1 MGVEMAAV
9 SAQFVTLGV
18 DREVFGLPIALVRE
32 ILDSCE
38 ISRLPRA
45 PNYVLGMIDVRGEGV
60 PVLDLRLK
68 LGLAASATTP
78 TTRIIVLELDLQ
90 SGRAVL
96 GLRVDCV
103 FEVTELDGGLEPPP
117 NFGARW
123 RRECIAGIG
132 RRGKTFVVVLD
143 LPYLLADEDI
153 ALITTAPAE
162 TVD

>member
-1 MGVEMAAV
+1 MAGVA
-9 SAQFVTLGV
+9 AQFVTLGV
-18 DREVFGLPIALVRE
+18 DREVFGLPISLVRE

-38 ISRLPRA
+38 ISRLPRT

-68 LGLAASATTP
+68 LGLPAAETTP
-78 TTRIIVLELDLQ
+78 TTRIIVLEIDLGT
-90 SGRAVL
+90 GRAVL

-103 FEVTELDGGLEPPP
+103 FEVTELDGDGLEPPP

-132 RRGKTFVVVLD
+132 RRGNTFVVVLD
-143 LPYLLADEDI
+143 LPYLLADDDI
-153 ALITTAPAE
+153 ALMAAEPAE
-162 TVD
+162 YVG

>member
-1 MGVEMAAV
+1 MAAV

-45 PNYVLGMIDVRGEGV
+45 PNYVLGMIDVRGDGV

-68 LGLAASATTP
+68 LGLAAAATTP
-78 TTRIIVLELDLQ
+78 TTRIIVLELDLE
-90 SGRAVL
+90 SGRAVV

-103 FEVTELDGGLEPPP
+103 FEVTELDGGTLEPPP

-123 RRECIAGIG
+123 RRECIGGIG
-132 RRGKTFVVVLD
+132 RRGKSFVVVLD
-143 LPYLLADEDI
+143 LPYLLADDDI
-153 ALITTAPAE
+153 ALIVAEPAE
-162 TVD
+162 PVV